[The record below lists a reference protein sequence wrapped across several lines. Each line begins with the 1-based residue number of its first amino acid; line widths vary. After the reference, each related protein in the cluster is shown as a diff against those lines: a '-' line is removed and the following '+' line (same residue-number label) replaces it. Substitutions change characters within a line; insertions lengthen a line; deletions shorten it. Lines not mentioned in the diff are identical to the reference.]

1 MRKALIAAVDA
12 YQAPY
17 TLNNSVNDANE
28 LKSIL
33 QSRGFSVV
41 SLQNAS
47 ATKTNILIQLRAMV
61 QSAYAG
67 DSICF
72 FFAGHGGQMPSSEPD
87 GTSECLCAYD
97 WQSGGLVWDREIDSI
112 IATVRPGVNCD
123 LIYGCCFAGG
133 ISENPGTSII
143 SWQACGE
150 LEYSYIM
157 RMGNGSYRG
166 LFSLFLCDLIR
177 SYPTASRGDIYD
189 TVAYWVQ
196 RYAPQHPVL
205 RCTATERNQPMF
217 S

>member
-1 MRKALIAAVDA
+1 MRKALLASVDA
-12 YQAPY
+12 YRQPY
-17 TLNNSVNDANE
+17 TTTNNVNDMNE
-28 LKSIL
+28 LRAIL
-33 QSRGFSVV
+33 QGRGFSVT
-41 SLQNAS
+41 SLVDGA
-47 ATKTNILIQLRAMV
+47 ATKTNILNSLRQLV

-97 WQSGGLVWDREIDSI
+97 WERGGLVWDREIDSI

-123 LIYGCCFAGG
+123 LIFGCCFSGG
-133 ISENPGTSII
+133 IVETPGPSVI

-150 LEYSYIM
+150 LEYSYVM
-157 RMGNGSYRG
+157 RMSNGSYRG
-166 LFSLFLCDLIR
+166 LFALFLCDLAR

>member
-1 MRKALIAAVDA
+1 MRKALLVAVDA
-12 YQAPY
+12 YRQPY
-17 TLNNSVNDANE
+17 TTNNNVNDMNE
-28 LKSIL
+28 LRAIL
-33 QSRGFSVV
+33 QGRGFSVTALV
-41 SLQNAS
+41 DGA
-47 ATKTNILIQLRAMV
+47 ATKTNILNSLRQSV

-87 GTSECLCAYD
+87 GTSECLCSYNWEA
-97 WQSGGLVWDREIDSI
+97 GGLVWDREIDSI
-112 IATVRPGVNCD
+112 MATVRPGVNCD
-123 LIYGCCFAGG
+123 LIFGCCFSGG
-133 ISENPGTSII
+133 IVETPGPSVI

-150 LEYSYIM
+150 LESSYVM
-157 RMGNGSYRG
+157 RLGNGSYRG
-166 LFSLFLCDLIR
+166 LFSLFLCDLAR